1 VGTHRGRIGCLREDE
16 TFTVLRTRHDF
27 VYDIRDDWDDNF
39 PADDLHPAFSN
50 LYSDFSSWG
59 CLTIRGDCPKGTGDF
74 KGEYKEFRKALGLLK
89 PGEGDYGRKFS
100 CVMLTGLEAAAASES
115 SGSASQQL
123 VRLRQGSRGDR
134 VGALQQKLGL
144 AGDGNF

>member
-1 VGTHRGRIGCLREDE
+1 LHLLETRPDHINFRCVIGVYDTGLQQLSGFIASTIPCRQGVAGYVEGGMGCNMLPTGCYRFVVGTHRGRIGCLREDD

-74 KGEYKEFRKALGLLK
+74 KGEYKEFRKALGL
-89 PGEGDYGRKFS
+89 
-100 CVMLTGLEAAAASES
+100 
-115 SGSASQQL
+115 
-123 VRLRQGSRGDR
+123 
-134 VGALQQKLGL
+134 
-144 AGDGNF
+144 